1 MMHLG
6 ISSINSSSDLH
17 TQVAFQNFQPNYFAS
32 PEKKNGDVMIE
43 SATSNYTVNEDLS
56 VTIKMQTQ
64 PEGNNLL
71 FILYQHNFTFNH
83 QNIISMSLSC

>member
-1 MMHLG
+1 MIKYTEVSHLLPT
-6 ISSINSSSDLH
+6 NSSSYSP

-32 PEKKNGDVMIE
+32 PEKKNRDAMIE

-64 PEGNNLL
+64 PEGNH
-71 FILYQHNFTFNH
+71 FIHSVLAQFYV
-83 QNIISMSLSC
+83 